1 MGIVELQAHVAE
13 HVFFVFVFEYVVDR
27 FLWGMAQRVP
37 TQLRRR
43 WCMILFQVL
52 HARDQRVLSVVEIL
66 IRIQILS
73 VQLLL
78 HLAHVPVHPEI
89 PFRCKLLVEHVFVV
103 LLIVY
108 FLQIFE
114 LVQLVAA
121 LGL

>member
-1 MGIVELQAHVAE
+1 
-13 HVFFVFVFEYVVDR
+13 
-27 FLWGMAQRVP
+27 
-37 TQLRRR
+37 
-43 WCMILFQVL
+43 MILFQVL

-78 HLAHVPVHPEI
+78 HLAHVSVHPEI
-89 PFRCKLLVEHVFVV
+89 PFRCQLLVEHVFVV

>member
-1 MGIVELQAHVAE
+1 
-13 HVFFVFVFEYVVDR
+13 
-27 FLWGMAQRVP
+27 
-37 TQLRRR
+37 
-43 WCMILFQVL
+43 MILFQVL